1 MVRAFTVP
9 GEPKGKGR
17 PRFNPMNPAAHP
29 RTPEA
34 TLVYENLIGWEYR
47 RQCKGS
53 FPEKVPVMMQI
64 KAYYTIPASASKK
77 RKQMMANGEERPTKK
92 PDIDNVVKV
101 YADALNHLAYHDDS
115 QVVSI
120 TCEKYYSEE
129 PRVEVILSDTEEEFR
144 KQLQKIPDRLARDV
158 CTYNIAVRYGMVQEN
173 REPIKFYFEK
183 MEETVNEE
191 RKA

>member
-92 PDIDNVVKV
+92 PDIDNVVKGN
-101 YADALNHLAYHDDS
+101 Y
-115 QVVSI
+115 
-120 TCEKYYSEE
+120 
-129 PRVEVILSDTEEEFR
+129 
-144 KQLQKIPDRLARDV
+144 
-158 CTYNIAVRYGMVQEN
+158 
-173 REPIKFYFEK
+173 
-183 MEETVNEE
+183 
-191 RKA
+191 

>member
-1 MVRAFTVP
+1 MVRTFIVP

-17 PRFNPMNPAAHP
+17 PRFNPQNPTAHP

-47 RQCKGS
+47 RQCKGGFS
-53 FPEKVPVMMQI
+53 EKIPVVMLI
-64 KAYYTIPASASKK
+64 KAYYAIPASASKK
-77 RKQMMANGEERPTKK
+77 RKLMMLSGEERPTKK

-120 TCEKYYSEE
+120 ICEKYYSDE
-129 PRVEVILSDTEEEFR
+129 PRVEVTLKDTEE
-144 KQLQKIPDRLARDV
+144 K
-158 CTYNIAVRYGMVQEN
+158 T
-173 REPIKFYFEK
+173 
-183 MEETVNEE
+183 
-191 RKA
+191 

>member
-9 GEPKGKGR
+9 GEPKGKGH

-53 FPEKVPVMMQI
+53 FPEKVPVRMQI

-129 PRVEVILSDTEEEFR
+129 PRVEVILSDAEEE
-144 KQLQKIPDRLARDV
+144 L
-158 CTYNIAVRYGMVQEN
+158 
-173 REPIKFYFEK
+173 
-183 MEETVNEE
+183 
-191 RKA
+191 